1 MRDEDTES
9 GKRED
14 VASSPPVSLLPRP
27 RAPSEEP
34 RSGPVTGA
42 QIVRML
48 AQTPASPGFLA
59 DVLGLEESYVR
70 RICRQ
75 LVKAGVLTF
84 EVVPQ
89 RGTPPLKLYS
99 LVPVPDSRLR

>member
-1 MRDEDTES
+1 MKEEEDIEAPPSTPKVRLPSDE
-9 GKRED
+9 
-14 VASSPPVSLLPRP
+14 P
-27 RAPSEEP
+27 P

-84 EVVPQ
+84 ETVPQ

-99 LVPVPDSRLR
+99 LIPVPDGRLR